1 MNNVILLGRL
11 TAAPELKTTT
21 SGNNVTTFN
30 IAVDRRFSGKD
41 GERQTDFITCVAWR
55 NTAEFITKHFKKGEP
70 IAIQGEL
77 QTRKYEDKHGNKRV
91 AVEVQVNDARFVP
104 TNNSGNN
111 DSTPQYSN
119 ASNNDFAEISGIDDD
134 LPF

>member
-1 MNNVILLGRL
+1 MNSIILIGRL

-21 SGNNVTTFN
+21 GGNKVTTFQ
-30 IAVDRRFSGKD
+30 IAVDRRYSGKD

-55 NTAEFITKHFKKGEP
+55 NTAEFITKYFKKGDP

-77 QTRKYEDKHGNKRV
+77 QGRKYEDKNGNKCT
-91 AVEVQVNDARFVP
+91 AWEVQVDDARFVP
-104 TNNSGNN
+104 TNKTDG
-111 DSTPQYSN
+111 DAGFAN
-119 ASNNDFAEISGIDDD
+119 ADNNDFAEISGIDDD